1 MLQDID
7 LAGLKNLYEMV
18 GEAQNVLDSHD
29 GMYQFTKVTMDD
41 NDEIIPFDAKS
52 IKTLRNGFE
61 IKSEFDLGP
70 AKILDNF

>member
-1 MLQDID
+1 
-7 LAGLKNLYEMV
+7 
-18 GEAQNVLDSHD
+18 
-29 GMYQFTKVTMDD
+29 MYQFTKVNMDD
-41 NDEIIPFDAKS
+41 DDEIIPFDAKS